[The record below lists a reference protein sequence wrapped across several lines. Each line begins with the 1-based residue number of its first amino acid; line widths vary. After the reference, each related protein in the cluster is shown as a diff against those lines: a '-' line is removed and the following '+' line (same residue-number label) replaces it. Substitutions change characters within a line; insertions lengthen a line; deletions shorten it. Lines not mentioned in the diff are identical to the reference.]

1 MSELPKLPKVY
12 AAISMPLEGMNRLR
26 KLCQVTVREGNQD
39 PTRQEFLDGARGM
52 DALIVCPK
60 TMTVDKELLDTA
72 GKLKIITLMS

>member
-26 KLCQVTVREGNQD
+26 KLCQVTVNDRDQD

-52 DALIVCPK
+52 DALIIYPQV
-60 TMTVDKELLDTA
+60 TVDKELLDTA
-72 GKLKIITLMS
+72 GE